1 MANKRYYW
9 LKLKDDFFR
18 DKAIKKLRR
27 IAGGDTYVIIYLKM
41 QLLSLKSGGKLFYDG
56 VEDDFC
62 AELALDLDEDTENVK
77 ITVSFLQAQGLLE
90 QCESDTY
97 FMTAV
102 PDVTGS
108 ECYSAER
115 VRRHRALQCNEKKLQ
130 CNSDVT
136 SCNEEIEIEKELE
149 KEKDIEKDSL
159 ASCLA
164 EEKNLSTFQQS
175 ESAPTL
181 EMVRAYAESED
192 IQTDVQKF
200 YSYYEERNWKTKKG
214 KSILDMWKIVLKR
227 WGEQEGCYPAAS
239 KKKNPNDYHV
249 DEKKSAAYRSLIYN
263 IDEYDL

>member
-18 DKAIKKLRR
+18 DKTIKKLRR

-115 VRRHRALQCNEKKLQ
+115 MRRFRSRASQCDTLPSQCNNNVHP
-130 CNSDVT
+130 CD
-136 SCNEEIEIEKELE
+136 EEIEIEKEL
-149 KEKDIEKDSL
+149 EKDIEKDSL